1 MYVHAMRFAL
11 RWCSGVFARADVVRI
26 VVLGS
31 HDLDAMNNDPDF
43 AKSVKWK
50 LKVNKKLETDCF
62 TSGGVKEFASTPRE

>member
-31 HDLDAMNNDPDF
+31 HDLDAPCAPLTSMNNDPDF

-50 LKVNKKLETDCF
+50 LKVN
-62 TSGGVKEFASTPRE
+62 